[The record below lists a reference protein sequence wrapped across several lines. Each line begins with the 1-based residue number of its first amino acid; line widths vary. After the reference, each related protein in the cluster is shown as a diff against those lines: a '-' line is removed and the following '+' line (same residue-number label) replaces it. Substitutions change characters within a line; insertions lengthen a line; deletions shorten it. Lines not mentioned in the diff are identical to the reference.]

1 MMSEDSSSQSQSN
14 DSKQGSEQ
22 KEHKSEHSQP
32 KKSFSEQEHEL
43 IEKGKKFYEKNYKL
57 LMIIPIVIFLL
68 AVGQIA
74 YQVASTGSFI
84 NKGISLSGGMSI
96 TVPLDKDIDASA
108 VRSSLESQFKNHD
121 INVRHL
127 ESFGKSSGIVV
138 EADIDV
144 NDKATYDSFIKAIG
158 SALGKDL
165 KQGDYNTE
173 FFGSSLGNSFF
184 QEAFKA
190 MIVAFIFMSIVV
202 FIMFRNFVP
211 STAIILCCFCDLVV
225 TVAAVNVL
233 GVRVGTAGI
242 AGFLMLIGYSVDTD
256 ILLSS
261 RVLKR
266 TEGTVVDRMYGSM
279 KTGMMLTLT
288 AITVTIIALIFSKS
302 EVLSQIMLIV
312 TIGLFADIIFTWIQN
327 AGILKWYMEKKHKA

>member
-1 MMSEDSSSQSQSN
+1 MMAEDSKDSQPESN
-14 DSKQGSEQ
+14 ESKQGSEQ
-22 KEHKSEHSQP
+22 KEHKQAEP
-32 KKSFSEQEHEL
+32 KKSFSEQEHDF
-43 IEKGKKFYEKNYKL
+43 IENGKKFYEKNYKL

-74 YQVASTGSFI
+74 YQVAATGSFI
-84 NKGISLSGGMSI
+84 NKGISLSGGISI
-96 TVPLDKDIDASA
+96 TIPLDSDIDASA
-108 VRSSLESQFKNHD
+108 IRSSLESQFKDHD

-138 EADIDV
+138 ESDINV
-144 NDKATYDSFIKAIG
+144 NDKETYDSFIKAIG
-158 SALGKDL
+158 ASLGKDL

-211 STAIILCCFCDLVV
+211 STAIILCCFCDLMV
-225 TVAAVNVL
+225 TVAVVNVL

-266 TEGTVVDRMYGSM
+266 TEGSVVDRMYGSM

-288 AITVTIIALIFSKS
+288 AITVTVIALIFSTS
-302 EVLSQIMLIV
+302 EVLTQIMLIV
-312 TIGLFADIIFTWIQN
+312 TIGLFADLIFTWIQN
-327 AGILKWYMEKKHKA
+327 AGILKWYMEKKHKV